1 MNCTNSLYEVTAL
14 QMVQPSLPLDV
25 LQLYPYIV
33 RFSVLPELP
42 AISHLYVRGYVN
54 RMMCKMIKNDW
65 LLRWRKILVLTISAT
80 ITEDWNFDYQMEIIN
95 FIPI

>member
-1 MNCTNSLYEVTAL
+1 MNCTNSLYDVTAL

-42 AISHLYVRGYVN
+42 VTEQHNVRGYVKQ
-54 RMMCKMIKNDW
+54 MMCKNDA
-65 LLRWRKILVLTISAT
+65 K
-80 ITEDWNFDYQMEIIN
+80 
-95 FIPI
+95 